1 MQRPP
6 DKDTLAAEDFRRV
19 REVFESALDRPR
31 EERPAYLEKACH
43 GDPALLHEVER
54 MLDAESGND
63 RLLDRMPPAAPV
75 PSQDHQFRTGDV
87 FARRFRIVSVV
98 GRGGMGEVYR
108 AEDLTLGQSVALKF
122 LPAAARGNLNRL
134 ARFYDEV
141 RLARQITH
149 PNICRVYD
157 IGEADGQTYL
167 SMEYIDGEDLGSLLR
182 RIGRLPVDKAIEFSR
197 KLCAGLA
204 SAHRKG
210 VLHRDLKPGNIM
222 IDSHGEVRITDF
234 GLAAVAGQLDGN
246 EVRNGTPA
254 YMAPEQLAGREVT
267 AQSDLYALGLVL
279 YEMFTGKAPF
289 QAETFAEFLRLRQE
303 NRVTNPSTLV
313 PDMDPA
319 VQRAILRCLD
329 PEPKKRPASALAMAA
344 ALPGGNPLAEALA
357 AGETP
362 TPEMV
367 AASGN
372 AEGISVRSAVVC
384 LAVILVGLVS
394 AVVLGAKNN
403 VLEKTPFEKPPA
415 VLEEKARDLI
425 KSFGYTGSP
434 ADRDYGFI
442 NDSDYQQYAEHKE
455 KPAAYREQ
463 VAKGQPPLI
472 HFWYR
477 QSPQS
482 LVASDFN
489 ADGVVSATQPPPI
502 DSGMIGLRLDP
513 QGRLIQFEAVPPQ
526 VEERPGS
533 ALAPDWTPL
542 FSAAGLDVTRFTP
555 AEPQWVPLGGF
566 DARAAWTGS
575 YPDSRDLPLRVEAA
589 SWRGKPVAFRLIG
602 PWSKPER
609 VAPVQPIGPSNW
621 ILIGLAVL
629 VFALA
634 PILGWRNYRAG
645 RGDIRG
651 AGRLAAFAFCVELLE
666 WLCTAHHVSRPR
678 DEARLFLLAILWAM
692 FMAGF
697 LWTLY
702 VAIEPH
708 VRRHWPQSIISW
720 SRLLNG
726 GVRDPL
732 VGAHVLVATA
742 IGVSVACLMLAERI
756 LLAHYGSLS
765 IFDNQLRFVLDARR
779 MVGSSLSLLVGETSL
794 AMATFLWLFLFRVL
808 LRRQWLAVAAF
819 LLLFVVASGLGSDHP
834 VIAVSIGMIFA
845 GSLMFAIRFGV
856 LSLMA
861 PLVSNILIGA
871 PLSTDFSTW
880 YAGSAVFALAIV
892 LALTAYAFH
901 TAVAGR
907 PLFKT

>member
-1 MQRPP
+1 M
-6 DKDTLAAEDFRRV
+6 
-19 REVFESALDRPR
+19 
-31 EERPAYLEKACH
+31 
-43 GDPALLHEVER
+43 
-54 MLDAESGND
+54 
-63 RLLDRMPPAAPV
+63 
-75 PSQDHQFRTGDV
+75 
-87 FARRFRIVSVV
+87 
-98 GRGGMGEVYR
+98 
-108 AEDLTLGQSVALKF
+108 
-122 LPAAARGNLNRL
+122 
-134 ARFYDEV
+134 
-141 RLARQITH
+141 
-149 PNICRVYD
+149 
-157 IGEADGQTYL
+157 
-167 SMEYIDGEDLGSLLR
+167 
-182 RIGRLPVDKAIEFSR
+182 
-197 KLCAGLA
+197 
-204 SAHRKG
+204 
-210 VLHRDLKPGNIM
+210 
-222 IDSHGEVRITDF
+222 
-234 GLAAVAGQLDGN
+234 
-246 EVRNGTPA
+246 
-254 YMAPEQLAGREVT
+254 
-267 AQSDLYALGLVL
+267 
-279 YEMFTGKAPF
+279 
-289 QAETFAEFLRLRQE
+289 
-303 NRVTNPSTLV
+303 
-313 PDMDPA
+313 
-319 VQRAILRCLD
+319 
-329 PEPKKRPASALAMAA
+329 
-344 ALPGGNPLAEALA
+344 
-357 AGETP
+357 
-362 TPEMV
+362 
-367 AASGN
+367 
-372 AEGISVRSAVVC
+372 
-384 LAVILVGLVS
+384 
-394 AVVLGAKNN
+394 
-403 VLEKTPFEKPPA
+403 
-415 VLEEKARDLI
+415 
-425 KSFGYTGSP
+425 
-434 ADRDYGFI
+434 
-442 NDSDYQQYAEHKE
+442 
-455 KPAAYREQ
+455 
-463 VAKGQPPLI
+463 
-472 HFWYR
+472 
-477 QSPQS
+477 
-482 LVASDFN
+482 
-489 ADGVVSATQPPPI
+489 
-502 DSGMIGLRLDP
+502 
-513 QGRLIQFEAVPPQ
+513 
-526 VEERPGS
+526 
-533 ALAPDWTPL
+533 
-542 FSAAGLDVTRFTP
+542 
-555 AEPQWVPLGGF
+555 
-566 DARAAWTGS
+566 
-575 YPDSRDLPLRVEAA
+575 
-589 SWRGKPVAFRLIG
+589 AFRLIG